1 MVINMKNTIL
11 IILLLFLPLFAGAK
25 DYQLG
30 ELLLMAESHHPLA
43 AQFDIQNQITDAKQ
57 RNIVT
62 NYYPSLSL
70 NGSALYNSNIVD
82 FSKVT
87 AGLPPQLNLQFPQMP
102 HEQYKATLA
111 LNQLIWDGGSTSKSM
126 DLEELD
132 NQINSQSVV
141 SDIAQIKTQIAE
153 LFYSVI
159 TLGKQREIIL
169 LYNEIISERIKTL
182 QVGVD
187 AGAAMQMNVDIMD
200 AEQIKNTQTLDEISI
215 SLDVLYSTL
224 SRLTGIVITSDDKF
238 ILKEIILGEVKELN
252 RPELK
257 LFDLQKDK
265 LTKSGEMLGTTLM
278 PKAALFAEAGYG
290 KPAGMDF
297 FSEDF
302 EFYYS
307 FGASLKWNFFDWF
320 KTRRSVEITEIS
332 KDIVN
337 SQSANFTR
345 NIEIALNNIS
355 GEIEK
360 LSKSIIAD
368 ARIIAIREEVT
379 KTAEIR
385 LTAGVITSTEY
396 LTEFNAE
403 RQARLSLE
411 THLVQLEQTKAKYLL
426 IAGKL

>member
-1 MVINMKNTIL
+1 MEINMKNVIS
-11 IILLLFLPLFAGAK
+11 IVLLFILPFMVGAK
-25 DYQLG
+25 EYQLT
-30 ELLLMAESHHPLA
+30 ELLLLAESHHPLA
-43 AQFDIQNQITDAKQ
+43 AQFDAQKQITDAKQ
-57 RNIVT
+57 KNLIT

-70 NGSALYNSNIVD
+70 NGSALYNSSIVD

-87 AGLPPQLNLQFPQMP
+87 AGLPPQINLQFPQMP
-102 HEQYKATLA
+102 HEQYKATVG

-126 DLEELD
+126 DLEKLD
-132 NQINSQSVV
+132 NQISAQCVV
-141 SDIAQIKTQIAE
+141 SDVAQIKTQIAE

-159 TLGKQREIIL
+159 TLGKQREIIE
-169 LYNEIISERIKTL
+169 LYNETISERIKTL

-200 AEQIKNTQTLDEISI
+200 AEQIKNGQMLDEIDI
-215 SLDVLYSTL
+215 SLGVLHSAL
-224 SRLTGIVITSDDKF
+224 SRLTGIDITSDDKF
-238 ILKEIILGEVKELN
+238 MLKEIVLGEVKELS

-257 LFDLQKDK
+257 LFDLQKEK
-265 LTKSGEMLGTTLM
+265 LTKSGEMIGTTLM

-290 KPAGMDF
+290 KPAGANF

-332 KDIVN
+332 KDLVN

-345 NIEIALNNIS
+345 NIQIALDNTS

-385 LTAGVITSTEY
+385 LNAGVITSTEY

-411 THLVQLEQTKAKYLL
+411 THLVQLEQSKAKYLL